1 MQQRE
6 EASSLPPAE
15 DVHENC
21 LSQSQAAGHNQVEED
36 RDLLTIAQQEEID
49 SQIAASQPL
58 VGPLEP
64 PSMLLQAYKD
74 NPEKGFVEGVED
86 LARRYAKMR
95 RIRRDG
101 NCFYRAFLF
110 AYLAG
115 LVEGGIGDVRKGEEK
130 EGGGGKGRK
139 RGRKKEW
146 ERFSQTVKDSKAWL
160 LTVGYEEVAIDI
172 FWEVFVEELEA
183 LPQKSL
189 SDLESTFNEPHG
201 VASYMVWYCRL
212 LTSGYLKKHKE
223 EYEAFLD
230 ASYRDMDD
238 FCVREVE
245 PTGKECEQVQIMA
258 LVRALGVSVRI
269 EYLDGRALPPG
280 GQLPCH
286 VLPDERDG
294 GKEEVVPVTLLYR
307 PGHYDLLVK

>member
-15 DVHENC
+15 DVHENG

-172 FWEVFVEELEA
+172 FWEVFVEEVRGKRGREGWECPDGTGRGLLRGLLPVVLFASFPPLSLPLTPLKQLEA

-230 ASYRDMDD
+230 AR
-238 FCVREVE
+238 
-245 PTGKECEQVQIMA
+245 
-258 LVRALGVSVRI
+258 
-269 EYLDGRALPPG
+269 
-280 GQLPCH
+280 
-286 VLPDERDG
+286 
-294 GKEEVVPVTLLYR
+294 
-307 PGHYDLLVK
+307 

>member
-15 DVHENC
+15 DVHENG
-21 LSQSQAAGHNQVEED
+21 LSQSQAAGHNHQVEED

-64 PSMLLQAYKD
+64 LSMLLQAYKD

-86 LARRYAKMR
+86 LARRYARMR

-115 LVEGGIGDVRKGEEK
+115 LVEEGIEDGRKGEEK

-172 FWEVFVEELEA
+172 FWEVFVEE
-183 LPQKSL
+183 
-189 SDLESTFNEPHG
+189 
-201 VASYMVWYCRL
+201 
-212 LTSGYLKKHKE
+212 
-223 EYEAFLD
+223 
-230 ASYRDMDD
+230 
-238 FCVREVE
+238 VR
-245 PTGKECEQVQIMA
+245 GK
-258 LVRALGVSVRI
+258 
-269 EYLDGRALPPG
+269 
-280 GQLPCH
+280 
-286 VLPDERDG
+286 G
-294 GKEEVVPVTLLYR
+294 GKDGNAPMEQEEGLCVGCCRRYFSPRFR
-307 PGHYDLLVK
+307 PYSSPLTPLNSWRHSPIKACRI